1 MKSVLQ
7 QTLNCAAYK
16 ILLIE
21 DNLEDAKR
29 IQELLLEVQDVR
41 YPLTHVNCV
50 SEAIKILNQENFDVV
65 LLDLSFADSQKF
77 NNLIRVQEQISHYNN
92 CTCSAIIIIVS
103 RDNEE
108 LALQLINTG
117 VQDYLIKGQIGKHIL
132 VRSLRYAIKHQQN
145 QVKLKQIEERYCS
158 VVDNLKEIIFQAD
171 IDGNWIFLNPA
182 WTDVTGFTVS
192 ETVGTPL
199 IDYVYPDDRSYHLEQ
214 LHLLIKG
221 QTDYCRHQI
230 RCLTYLGKVRWLEF
244 HGRLTFTSNG
254 TVAGVTGMLND
265 ITEQKLAQDALFQSE
280 NRWRSYFDN
289 SLVGIVINR
298 LNRNLIEANEALCKL
313 LGYSKIELSQK
324 DWMDWTHPDDW
335 KEELEKLLLVFV
347 GESNGYV
354 LDKRLLRKDGKVVY
368 TRFSVRCI
376 RREDQTID
384 HLIAGVLDLSDRY
397 HYEQELKNS
406 QETLQTREC
415 YLSMLVNV
423 QRQLL
428 ECSDIREHYTTILEQ
443 LGVTSSADRVYLQ
456 ENGKLEK
463 VLIKS
468 ENSQP
473 ITSLSFITLHS
484 PRSISHSQVWCHEN
498 ISPVSQHSNSKNS
511 TSEVILPRWTEVLER
526 GEIISG
532 LVEDFPE
539 AERQVLESQDI
550 KSILILP
557 LTIKGQYLGFIR
569 FDDCHRPQAWNPS
582 EITLLQMAASA
593 ISLKIEQQKTESA
606 LRENQHFVQRITE
619 ATPSILYLYDLIEKR
634 HVYNNREMAEVLGY
648 SPKEIQSMGCE
659 FLACITHPDDLPR
672 IQAHHKKFD
681 TAQEGDIFEIEYRLK
696 NIHQEWRWWI
706 SRDTLFTQT
715 AEGKPQQILGAATD
729 ITQRKQV
736 EEALR
741 VSKEKFHSLVSNIPG
756 AVYRCQCNANWTV
769 EFISEEIERI
779 SGYPVSYFINPQNQK
794 LSNIIYSEDIPRI
807 EREIVEALN
816 EKKPF
821 SLSYRLVHADGSLR
835 WVYERGQGIFTS
847 SGQLYCLDG
856 VIFDITQHKQAEV
869 ALQISQERLQMALDG
884 SALGLWDW
892 QIPTGETYFDP
903 QWTQIL
909 GYEQEELEPHYH
921 TWKQLVHPEDLP
933 RILAL
938 LNAYL
943 QGDIPLYEAEF
954 RMQSKSGEWRW
965 VLARGKVF
973 EWNQLGQPVRMTGTY
988 KDITD
993 RKALTRELAL
1003 REARLD
1009 AFFNSSPVG
1018 LAIVDDQLRFIQIN
1032 EPLAEINGQPAHH
1045 HIGKSL
1051 CEVLPRLGSRLEP
1064 LYQQVLATGTPILN
1078 LEISGETISHPES
1091 LHYWMTSLFPI
1102 PGDENHP
1109 SGVGA
1114 VVVDISQVY
1123 DELRLRQR
1131 AEAEL
1136 QRTQRFLNSLLEN
1149 LPVGV
1154 FAKDAQNLRYVF
1166 WNKTCTQLIG
1176 YSAAECLGKCDD
1188 ELLPQAQADFYTEQD
1203 QQVLS
1208 TLQLLDNPAQSIHTP
1223 HRGSRMF
1230 YVRKVP
1236 ILDEVGNPRYLLGI
1250 VDDITE
1256 RQQTEER
1263 LRLLERAIA
1272 ASSNGIVITDVTLPD
1287 HPMIYVNPGFERITG
1302 YSAEDVVGTNCRFL
1316 QGEDREQ
1323 PALAQLRRALQAGQ
1337 ECRVTLRNYRKD
1349 GTLFWNEFSVSPVQ
1363 DAAGKLTHYIG
1374 VQTDITELKQA
1385 EAALRQKVLRE
1396 HLVGA
1401 MQDRIRRT
1409 LNLDEVLTTAVEEVR
1424 QFLQTDRTVIYR
1436 FHPDWS
1442 GAVEVE
1448 SVGEDWMSLLGFD
1461 IQDDCFIETY
1471 AAQYQQ
1477 GRIRAIANIDEAGL
1491 NPCYVELLQGFEVKA
1506 SLVVPLLQ
1514 GETLW
1519 GLLIAH
1525 HCSGARA
1532 WDLFEIDC
1540 LRQLSGQVA
1549 IAIQQSMLFEQAQT
1563 EIAERK
1569 RVEENLRRS
1578 EMRERERAQE
1588 LSQALHELKNTQ
1600 THLVQTEKMASL
1612 GQLVAGV
1619 AHEINNPTSFIYG
1632 NIAPARGYTSDLL
1645 HLISLYQ
1652 QYYPTPVAEIEEEI
1666 QGIDLDFI
1674 KEDFPKLLGSIHEG
1688 ASRIQQIVL
1697 SLRNFSRLDEAERK
1711 AVDLH
1716 QGIENTLMIL
1726 HHRLREQ
1733 PHRHAIQIIKVFGT
1747 LPLVE
1752 CYPGDL
1758 NQVFMNILSNAIDAL
1773 EEAMKQNEFLI
1784 PQIQICT
1791 EVVNLTKSQNSPT
1804 PISVTDK
1811 ILIRINDNG
1820 CGIPPETQ
1828 KRLYDPF
1835 FTTKPIGKGTGLG
1848 LSISQSIVVKKHKG
1862 ELYCYSQLG
1871 QGTEFV
1877 IELPIA

>member
-21 DNLEDAKR
+21 DNAEDAKR
-29 IQELLLEVQDVR
+29 IKELLLEVQDAR
-41 YPLTHVNCV
+41 FPLTHVTCGN
-50 SEAIKILNQENFDVV
+50 EAIEILNQENFDVI
-65 LLDLSFADSQKF
+65 LLDLSLSDSQGF
-77 NNLIRVQEQISHYNN
+77 NALVRVQEQIYQRNN
-92 CTCSAIIIIVS
+92 STYPAIIIIAS
-103 RDNEE
+103 QDSEE
-108 LALQLINTG
+108 FAIQALYTG
-117 VQDYLIKGQIGKHIL
+117 VQDYLIKEKIEKHLLI
-132 VRSLRYAIKHQQN
+132 RSLRYAIDHQQN
-145 QVKLKQIEERYCS
+145 QEALRQIEERYCS
-158 VVDNLKEIIFQAD
+158 VVDNLKEIIFQTD
-171 IDGNWIFLNPA
+171 VDGNWIFLNPA
-182 WTDVTGFTVS
+182 WTDITGFRVS
-192 ETVGTPL
+192 ETVGTPF
-199 IDYVYPDDRSYHLEQ
+199 IHYVHPDDRYYHIKQ
-214 LHLLIKG
+214 LHSLIER

-230 RCLTYLGKVRWLEF
+230 RCLTHLGKVRWLEF
-244 HGRLTFTSNG
+244 HGRLTFTPNG
-254 TVAGVTGMLND
+254 TVTGLTGMLND
-265 ITEQKLAQDALFQSE
+265 ITEQKLAQDALSHSE

-298 LNRNLIEANEALCKL
+298 LNRNFVEVNEALCQL

-335 KEELEKLLLVFV
+335 KAELEKLLLIFV

-376 RREDQTID
+376 RHEDQTID

-397 HYEQELKNS
+397 HYEQELKHS
-406 QETLQTREC
+406 QETLQTRER
-415 YLSMLVNV
+415 YLSMLVDV

-428 ECSDIREHYTTILEQ
+428 ECSDIHEQYTTILEQ
-443 LGVTSSADRVYLQ
+443 LGVTSNAARVYLQ
-456 ENGKLEK
+456 ENTTLENIT
-463 VLIKS
+463 IKPG
-468 ENSQP
+468 NPQP
-473 ITSLSFITLHS
+473 ISPLSSITFHS
-484 PRSISHSQVWCHEN
+484 PRAISHSQIWCYEN
-498 ISPVSQHSNSKNS
+498 TSAIFYHSNSQNS
-511 TSEVILPRWTEVLER
+511 LSELILPRWAEVLER

-539 AERQVLESQDI
+539 TERQVLKSQDI
-550 KSILILP
+550 QSILILP
-557 LTIKGQYLGFIR
+557 LIIKDQYLGFIR
-569 FDDCHRPQAWNPS
+569 FDDCHRSQAWNSS

-593 ISLKIEQQKTESA
+593 ISLKLEQQKTESA

-634 HVYNNREMAEVLGY
+634 HIYNNREMAEVLGY
-648 SPKEIQSMGCE
+648 SPTEIESMGCE
-659 FLACITHPDDLPR
+659 FLARITHPDDWPR
-672 IQAHHKKFD
+672 IKAHHKKFD

-696 NIHQEWRWWI
+696 NNHQEWRWWI
-706 SRDTLFTQT
+706 SRDTLFTKT
-715 AEGKPQQILGAATD
+715 TEGKPQQILGAATD
-729 ITQRKQV
+729 ITQRKHV

-741 VSKEKFHSLVSNIPG
+741 ISKEKFHSLVSNIPG
-756 AVYRCQCNANWTV
+756 VVYRCQCNANWNI
-769 EFISEEIERI
+769 EFLSEEIEQI
-779 SGYPVSYFINPQNQK
+779 SGYPASYFINPQNQNF
-794 LSNIIYSEDIPRI
+794 SNIIYPEDAPRI

-821 SLSYRLVHADGSLR
+821 SLSYRLIHADGSMC

-847 SGQLYCLDG
+847 SGQLHCLDG
-856 VIFDITQHKQAEV
+856 VIFDITEHKQAEV
-869 ALQISQERLQMALDG
+869 ALQISQERLQMAIEG

-903 QWTQIL
+903 QWAQIL
-909 GYEQEELEPHYH
+909 GYELEEIEPHYH
-921 TWKQLVHPEDLP
+921 TWEQLVHPEDLP
-933 RILAL
+933 IILAL
-938 LNAYL
+938 LNTYL

-973 EWNQLGQPVRMTGTY
+973 EWNQSGQPVRMTGTY

-1018 LAIVDDQLRFIQIN
+1018 LAIVDNQLRFIQIN
-1032 EPLAEINGQPAHH
+1032 EPLAQINGQPAHH
-1045 HIGKSL
+1045 HIGKNL
-1051 CEVLPRLGSRLEP
+1051 CEVLPRLGSTLEP
-1064 LYQQVLATGTPILN
+1064 LYQQVLSTGKPILN
-1078 LEISGETISHPES
+1078 LEVSGETISHPDS
-1091 LHYWMTSLFPI
+1091 IQYWMTSLFPI

-1136 QRTQRFLNSLLEN
+1136 HRTQRFLNSLLEN

-1154 FAKDAQNLRYVF
+1154 FAKDAKNLRYVF

-1176 YSAAECLGKCDD
+1176 YSASEFLGKCDY
-1188 ELLPQAQADFYTEQD
+1188 ELFSQTQADIYTEQD

-1256 RQQTEER
+1256 RQQAEER

-1302 YSAEDVVGTNCRFL
+1302 YSAEEVVGTNCRFL

-1323 PALAQLRRALQAGQ
+1323 SALAQLRQALQVGR

-1363 DAAGKLTHYIG
+1363 DATGKLTHYIG

-1385 EAALRQKVLRE
+1385 EAALRQKMLQER
-1396 HLVGA
+1396 LVGA

-1409 LNLDEVLTTAVEEVR
+1409 LKLDEVLTTAVEEVR

-1436 FHPDWS
+1436 FYPDLS

-1448 SVGEDWMSLLGFD
+1448 SVGENWMSLLGFD

-1506 SLVVPLLQ
+1506 NLVVPLLQ

-1525 HCSGARA
+1525 HCSGARE

-1569 RVEENLRRS
+1569 RVEENLRHS
-1578 EMRERERAQE
+1578 EMRERERAQQ
-1588 LSQALHELKNTQ
+1588 LSQALHELKNAQ

-1645 HLISLYQ
+1645 NLISLYQ
-1652 QYYPTPVAEIEEEI
+1652 QHYPTPVAEIEEEI
-1666 QGIDLDFI
+1666 RAIDLDFI

-1733 PHRHAIQIIKVFGT
+1733 PHRKAIQVIREFGT

-1773 EEAMKQNEFLI
+1773 EEAIKQDEFLN
-1784 PQIQICT
+1784 PKIQIYT
-1791 EVVNLTKSQNSPT
+1791 EVINFLKPQNSEN
-1804 PISVTDK
+1804 SMSATDRV
-1811 ILIRINDNG
+1811 LIRITDNG
-1820 CGIPPETQ
+1820 CGISSDTQ
-1828 KRLYDPF
+1828 NRLYDPF

-1848 LSISQSIVVKKHKG
+1848 LSISHSIVVKKHKG
-1862 ELYCYSQLG
+1862 ELYCYSQMG

-1877 IELPIA
+1877 IELPLA